1 MFEGLYSLFALLLG
15 TPNDGSIS
23 FNSALDMLW
32 VDASNFFGW
41 LFAIM
46 TGNSDWFASMGLQSR
61 DFSAFYDKFL
71 QVDGVDYLAIAL
83 TLVAGLIIVW
93 GLVRL
98 LVRLLSVRSI
108 EL

>member
-1 MFEGLYSLFALLLG
+1 MLDGLYSLFSLLLG
-15 TPNDGSIS
+15 TSNTLT
-23 FNSALDMLW
+23 FNKALENLFI
-32 VDASNFFGW
+32 DASNFFGW

-46 TGNSDWFASMGLQSR
+46 TGNSDWFSSMGLESR
-61 DFSAFYDKFL
+61 DFFSFFNNYISFEP
-71 QVDGVDYLAIAL
+71 VDYLSIAL
-83 TLVAGLIIVW
+83 TLVAGLSIVW

>member
-1 MFEGLYSLFALLLG
+1 MFDGLYALFSLLLD
-15 TPNDGSIS
+15 TPEGSSMGFNDSL
-23 FNSALDMLW
+23 NVLW
-32 VDASNFFGW
+32 KDASNFFGW

-46 TGNSDWFASMGLQSR
+46 TGNSEWFLSMGLQSR
-61 DFSAFYDKFL
+61 DFSEFYEKFL
-71 QVDGVDYLAIAL
+71 LLEGVDYLAIAL